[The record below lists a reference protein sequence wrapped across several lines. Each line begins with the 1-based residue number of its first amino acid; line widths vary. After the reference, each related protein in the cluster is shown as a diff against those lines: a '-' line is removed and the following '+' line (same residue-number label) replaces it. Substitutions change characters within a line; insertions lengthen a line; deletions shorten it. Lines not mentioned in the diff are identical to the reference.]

1 VRSLVEL
8 HKSAE
13 MHCRSKES
21 STWSCIRYLVSALVQ
36 AEVGSIVVVR
46 QPLRPEE
53 SIEVG
58 RGVMAEIE
66 IESMEYLGCWMKKSA
81 VSTI

>member
-1 VRSLVEL
+1 
-8 HKSAE
+8 
-13 MHCRSKES
+13 M
-21 STWSCIRYLVSALVQ
+21 
-36 AEVGSIVVVR
+36 GSIVVVQ
-46 QPLRPEE
+46 QPLRLEE

>member
-1 VRSLVEL
+1 
-8 HKSAE
+8 
-13 MHCRSKES
+13 M
-21 STWSCIRYLVSALVQ
+21 
-36 AEVGSIVVVR
+36 GSIVVVR

-58 RGVMAEIE
+58 RGVMTEME
-66 IESMEYLGCWMKKSA
+66 IESLEYLDCWMKKSA

>member
-58 RGVMAEIE
+58 RGVMTEME
-66 IESMEYLGCWMKKSA
+66 IESLEYLDCWMKKSA

>member
-1 VRSLVEL
+1 MRSLVEL

-36 AEVGSIVVVR
+36 AEMGSIVVVP

-53 SIEVG
+53 SIGVG
-58 RGVMAEIE
+58 KGVMTEME
-66 IESMEYLGCWMKKSA
+66 NESLEYLDYWIKKPA